1 MRDRLGVLPGGWRIW
16 LRGVMRLPGIILHVC
31 GLLVIVTMPTLAA
44 PALAA
49 PALAAPALAGD
60 QVCAP
65 QVFDNGRFTVC
76 SIDPAAHEIVLYT
89 TDDEGR
95 AYASFARLP
104 QERDGA
110 PLVFAMNAGMY
121 HADLSPVG
129 LHVENGKQ
137 IKAINTRPGPGNFHM
152 LPNGVFYMQDGT
164 AGVAASQDFLAR
176 GITPDLATQSGPM
189 LVIDGALH
197 PRFIADSTSLRRR
210 NGVCVSDDGDIV
222 FAISEERV
230 NFHHFARLF
239 RDVIGCKNALYL
251 DGSMSSLH
259 APALGRSDAIRPM
272 GPIIAA
278 YPKRP

>member
-1 MRDRLGVLPGGWRIW
+1 MCIRLSRERSGGSVRRVAAIVAVWI
-16 LRGVMRLPGIILHVC
+16 G
-31 GLLVIVTMPTLAA
+31 LVITSMPV
-44 PALAA
+44 PAQDG
-49 PALAAPALAGD
+49 P
-60 QVCAP
+60 CAP
-65 QVFDNGRFTVC
+65 QVFDDGRFTVC
-76 SIDPAAHEIVLYT
+76 TIDPATHDIVLYT

-95 AYASFARLP
+95 AYAGFSRLP

-129 LHVENGKQ
+129 LHVEAGEQ

-152 LPNGVFYMQDGT
+152 LPNGVFYMAGGT
-164 AGVAASQDFLAR
+164 AGVATAENFLAR
-176 GITPDLATQSGPM
+176 GIAPDLATQSGPM
-189 LVIDGALH
+189 LVINGALH
-197 PRFIADSTSLRRR
+197 PRFIRDSTSLRRR
-210 NGVCVSDDGDIV
+210 NGVCVGDEGAIL
-222 FAISEERV
+222 FAISEQRV

-239 RDVIGCKNALYL
+239 RDGLGCRDALYL

-278 YPKRP
+278 YPRRP